1 MCNYKDN
8 ENCLALWCY
17 SFSNFFFYF
26 AIFLS
31 LFSFKCSN
39 IHQFNDFIT
48 SVKASL
54 HFYVV
59 EYRTKKLF
67 NYYSDK
73 NMLCWNV
80 LSHIGLYLWVCVCTK
95 WRQKMSKVMYRTYK
109 LMLCFTYH
117 VSEAVIQTDYT
128 VINLF

>member
-1 MCNYKDN
+1 MKIVLPYDVIPSQIS
-8 ENCLALWCY
+8 LDHYLP
-17 SFSNFFFYF
+17 SLFYF

-31 LFSFKCSN
+31 LFCFKCSN

-73 NMLCWNV
+73 NMLC
-80 LSHIGLYLWVCVCTK
+80 
-95 WRQKMSKVMYRTYK
+95 
-109 LMLCFTYH
+109 
-117 VSEAVIQTDYT
+117 
-128 VINLF
+128 